1 MSLICP
7 SSEGEAGWM
16 EATFPARPWASAG
29 QNSECKTEFKTQLLH
44 LSCYLICAAEGHQL
58 AAITGCSPSL
68 KIKNNNKKY
77 KNSPFQKSR
86 RREFSFVTC
95 CGALRDPVN

>member
-1 MSLICP
+1 
-7 SSEGEAGWM
+7 M

-68 KIKNNNKKY
+68 KIKNNKKKKTKIPHS
-77 KNSPFQKSR
+77 KNL
-86 RREFSFVTC
+86 V
-95 CGALRDPVN
+95 DPCFPLKPVLVL